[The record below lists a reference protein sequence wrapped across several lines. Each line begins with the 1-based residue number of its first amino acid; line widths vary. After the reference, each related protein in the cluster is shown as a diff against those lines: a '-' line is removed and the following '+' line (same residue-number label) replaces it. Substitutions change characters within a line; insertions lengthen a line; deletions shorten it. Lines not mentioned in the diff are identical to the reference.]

1 MTGESPLRA
10 ASRRAPAPAGSAR
23 CSCELLLSLCEGAE
37 VQGCLAAFAVGVAE
51 LRRGVTALH
60 AEIESEPADWRVRIG
75 QRSAARKGAGE
86 LELLLAIVRSADCHA
101 YQLLERAGVRCGP
114 LRKRLIDQLREA
126 ENLAAHG
133 APRQPHQPHPPHPG
147 RQSQLPAVQ
156 VPAPR
161 QARVLAIHGDARAT
175 RETPVLEDRSPR
187 QRLDDGPRRRN
198 HASGPE
204 DSSPSL
210 LGPEDS
216 GLRRRNDR
224 PRLLAP
230 RPEVDL
236 GEPDRPRPRVLVC
249 RDEPESPRARD
260 DVEPTRPRES
270 QPERAPDPAPRLEL
284 RPGPRLEPL
293 DPRHLA
299 PLHGREAT
307 LARLADA
314 VLRRSPRPPL
324 LVGPHGCG
332 RTLVA
337 SHLARI
343 LGVPVFLLSAASHTD
358 EDTLRADLAVV
369 ARQRG
374 VAILDDLD
382 QVGSDAPPIFLPAL
396 VKIWS
401 SGQPPILT
409 IVSPEGR
416 ARLEAWLPGL
426 SSTFDVLELPV
437 LEGEELRAAVDAAA
451 PAVLA
456 QHGLSLGPGA
466 RLAELTRL
474 AERFLGGLAMPGRA
488 LDLLDLACART
499 AREGRANVHR
509 DTWID
514 IVCERSGIPRERVE
528 GLGNNLGNQEV
539 LDLEGELARQVVG
552 HDHAIKA
559 LSQLIRRNRA
569 GFSSQRPVATVLL
582 LGPSGVGKTEIAKAL
597 CGALFDRQDALV
609 RLDMSEYAESHAVAR
624 VIGAPPGYVGHEQG
638 GALTDPLLRHPHC
651 VVLLDEIEKAH
662 RDVHQLL
669 LQVLDEGRLTDGR
682 GRTVDFR
689 HAVLIMTS
697 NLGAACLLAEDQAH
711 ADSDARALE
720 AARAAFPVE
729 LWNRIEAPLVLHPLR
744 NAELAT
750 ICARLVRA
758 SSDRLF
764 RERGIRFKLSDRAC
778 RHVVGLCGRDAALGA
793 RPLRHVLTR
802 VIEARVADAILRG
815 QVRAGMLVEVDVDGE
830 ALVLATSRA

>member
-1 MTGESPLRA
+1 MTGESSLRA
-10 ASRRAPAPAGSAR
+10 QGRRSTAPANHAR
-23 CSCELLLSLCEGAE
+23 CSCDLLLSLCQDSS
-37 VQGCLAAFAVGVAE
+37 VQAVLSGLVDPAA
-51 LRRGVTALH
+51 LRRGVPDLH
-60 AEIESEPADWRVRIG
+60 AETDSEPADWRLRIS
-75 QRSAARKGAGE
+75 QRSAGRRGAGE

-101 YQLLERAGVRCGP
+101 YQLLERAGVACST

-126 ENLAAHG
+126 ENRAAHSST
-133 APRQPHQPHPPHPG
+133 PRTVPT
-147 RQSQLPAVQ
+147 RQSQLA
-156 VPAPR
+156 AP
-161 QARVLAIHGDARAT
+161 ARVLPLTDALPTPARRRVSAPVPEDSPERPLT
-175 RETPVLEDRSPR
+175 RPVPTDSSAR
-187 QRLDDGPRRRN
+187 GPRRAPPLAEPSPTRR
-198 HASGPE
+198 ARDLRPVPE
-204 DSSPSL
+204 DSPNHRAALADPDDRDPQPHDPQQGERRDEPRPDSPAPQA
-210 LGPEDS
+210 G
-216 GLRRRNDR
+216 DR
-224 PRLLAP
+224 STP
-230 RPEVDL
+230 RPEL
-236 GEPDRPRPRVLVC
+236 RP
-249 RDEPESPRARD
+249 SPRLTAI
-260 DVEPTRPRES
+260 
-270 QPERAPDPAPRLEL
+270 
-284 RPGPRLEPL
+284 
-293 DPRHLA
+293 DPRKLA
-299 PLHGREAT
+299 PLHARDAT

-314 VLRRSPRPPL
+314 LLRRSPRPPL
-324 LVGPHGCG
+324 LVGPHGSG

-337 SHLARI
+337 SHLARVI
-343 LGVPVFLLSAASHTD
+343 NAPVFHIDAADHPD
-358 EDTLRADLAVV
+358 EDSLRAELAVV

-382 QVGSDAPPIFLPAL
+382 QLGGDAPPNILPAL

-401 SGQPPILT
+401 SGQPPLLT

-426 SSTFDVLELPV
+426 ASTFDVLDLPA
-437 LEGEELRAAVDAAA
+437 LEGEALRAAVSAAA

-456 QHGLSLGPGA
+456 EHDLSLAPGA

-488 LDLLDLACART
+488 LDLLDLACARSV
-499 AREGRANVHR
+499 REGRRQVTR

-514 IVCERSGIPRERVE
+514 IVCERSGVPRERIE
-528 GLGNNLGNQEV
+528 GLGGQFGDQEM
-539 LDLEGELARQVVG
+539 LDLESELHRQVVG
-552 HDHAIKA
+552 HDPAIKA
-559 LSQLIRRNRA
+559 LCQLIRRNRA

-638 GALTDPLLRHPHC
+638 GALTDPLLRQPHC

-697 NLGAACLLAEDQAH
+697 NLGAASLLGDDP
-711 ADSDARALE
+711 DSETRALE
-720 AARAAFPVE
+720 TARAAFPVE
-729 LWNRIEAPLVLHPLR
+729 LWNRIEAPLVLHPLAP
-744 NAELAT
+744 AELAT

-758 SSDRLF
+758 SSERLF
-764 RERGIRFKLSDRAC
+764 RERGIRFKLSERAC
-778 RHVVGLCGRDAALGA
+778 RHVVGLCERDTSLGA

-802 VIEARVADAILRG
+802 VVEARVADAILRG
-815 QVRAGMLVEVDVDGE
+815 QVRAGMQVEVDVDNE
-830 ALVLATSRA
+830 VLVLATTRA